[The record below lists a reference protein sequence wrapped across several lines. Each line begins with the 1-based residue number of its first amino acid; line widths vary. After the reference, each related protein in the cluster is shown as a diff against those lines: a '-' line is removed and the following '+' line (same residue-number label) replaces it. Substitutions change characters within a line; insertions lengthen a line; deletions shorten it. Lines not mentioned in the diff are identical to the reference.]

1 MATEE
6 PATQPVAVKIY
17 TNNNLVTGYVHVLS
31 VGYRRR
37 VSDLLNQEG
46 VEFLPVTDARLYSLD
61 GGVPLATEECV
72 ILNKHII
79 HSVIPLGEN
88 QSEP

>member
-6 PATQPVAVKIY
+6 QATRPVAVKIY
-17 TNNNLVTGYVHVLS
+17 TNNNLVTGYVHVHS

-46 VEFLPVTDARLYSLD
+46 LEFLPVTEARLYSHD
-61 GGVPLATEECV
+61 GAVPLATEECV

-79 HSVIPLGEN
+79 HSVIPLG
-88 QSEP
+88 